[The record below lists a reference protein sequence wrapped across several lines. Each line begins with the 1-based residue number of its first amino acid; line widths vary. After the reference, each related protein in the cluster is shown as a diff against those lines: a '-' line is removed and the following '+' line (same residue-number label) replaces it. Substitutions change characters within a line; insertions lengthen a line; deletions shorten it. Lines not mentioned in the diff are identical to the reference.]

1 MAGADLNRPTM
12 RILHLSDALHPPVTG
27 GTEVFID
34 RLLAAQARLPQPV
47 QAFWAAHADPG
58 GAPPATDPAADRLML
73 PPVLPAGRSRRLAM
87 EADALPGFAALL
99 DGFRPQV
106 LHLHSWSDRCGLS
119 HVLAARARGIR
130 VVMTVHAPAFTCLQG
145 SLRFRRRRLCDGR
158 IDDRRCTDCRL
169 VNGGVPAPLAALLA
183 CQTGWPL
190 GPDSPGRLA
199 HLLTARPL
207 TAAFRRGWQRLL
219 PEVAAFHVLARW
231 SAEVLRRN
239 GVPMERLHLVRS
251 AGPAPLPSR
260 PRLPR
265 GSGPLRLVWWGRCA
279 EVKGVHLLVEAIR
292 GLPPELP
299 LQLDLWGPG
308 WDSSYGRRLQRRL
321 AGDPRLRLRGCLPP
335 AELLPQLAGYD
346 LGLLPSL
353 WPETGPLTLL
363 EAFAAGLPV
372 AGSDIGGIAELVED
386 HGGGVLLPPTLQAWR
401 TFLAAIA
408 RGERPL
414 PVPADP
420 LHRTVDTLA
429 RELLPL
435 YGP

>member
-34 RLLAAQARLPQPV
+34 RLLAAQVRLPQPL
-47 QAFWAAHADPG
+47 QPLWAAHADPG
-58 GAPPATDPAADRLML
+58 TEAVAADPGAGRLLL
-73 PPVLPAGRSRRLAM
+73 PPVPSADRCRRLAM
-87 EADALPGFAALL
+87 EAGALPGFTALL
-99 DGFRPQV
+99 DGFMPQV
-106 LHLHSWSDRCGLS
+106 LHLHSWSERCGLS
-119 HVLAARARGIR
+119 HVQAARARGIR
-130 VVMTVHAPAFTCLQG
+130 VVMTVHAPGFTCLQG
-145 SLRFRRRRLCDGR
+145 SLRFRRRQACDGR

-169 VNGGVPAPLAALLA
+169 VNGGVPAPLAALVA
-183 CQTGWPL
+183 RQNGWPL

-239 GVPMERLHLVRS
+239 GVPQERLHLVRS
-251 AGPAPLPSR
+251 AGPAPLPPA
-260 PRLPR
+260 PRSPR
-265 GSGPLRLVWWGRCA
+265 RTGPLRLVWWGRCA

-292 GLPPELP
+292 GLPPDLP

-308 WDSSYGRRLQRRL
+308 WDSPYGRRLQRRL
-321 AGDPRLRLRGCLPP
+321 AGEPRVRHRGCLPP
-335 AELLPQLAGYD
+335 EALLPRLADYD

-372 AGSDIGGIAELVED
+372 AGSDLGGIAELITD
-386 HGGGVLLPPTLQAWR
+386 HGGGVLLPPTPQAWR
-401 TFLAAIA
+401 DFLAAIA

-414 PVPADP
+414 PAPAGP
-420 LHRTVDTLA
+420 LERTVDTLA

>member
-1 MAGADLNRPTM
+1 M

-34 RLLAAQARLPQPV
+34 RLLAAQLQLPSPPQV
-47 QAFWAAHADPG
+47 LWAAHGDPG
-58 GAPPATDPAADRLML
+58 GPSGPVEPGADRLLL
-73 PPVLPAGRSRRLAM
+73 PPVVPADRSRRLAM
-87 EADALPGFAALL
+87 EARQLPGFEGLL

-130 VVMTVHAPAFTCLQG
+130 VVMTVHAPGFTCLQG
-145 SLRFRRRRLCDGR
+145 SLRFRRRRPCDGR

-169 VNGGVPAPLAALLA
+169 VNGGMPAPLAALLA
-183 CQTGWPL
+183 CQHGWPL
-190 GPDSPGRLA
+190 TSDSPGRLA
-199 HLLTARPL
+199 HVLTARPL

-231 SAEVLRRN
+231 SAEVLQRN
-239 GVPMERLHLVRS
+239 GVAADRLHLVRS
-251 AGPAPLPSR
+251 AGPAPLPPR
-260 PRLPR
+260 PRSPR
-265 GSGPLRLVWWGRCA
+265 ADGPLRLVWWGRCA

-292 GLPPELP
+292 QLPPQLP

-308 WDSSYGRRLQRRL
+308 WDSAYGRRLQRRL
-321 AGDPRLRLRGCLPP
+321 GADPRVRHRGCLAP
-335 AELLPQLAGYD
+335 AELLPRLAGYD

-372 AGSDIGGIAELVED
+372 AGSDLGGIAEWISD
-386 HGGGVLLPPTLQAWR
+386 HGGGVLLPPTVSAWR
-401 TFLAAIA
+401 LLLGAMA

-414 PVPADP
+414 PAPARP
-420 LHRTVDTLA
+420 PGRTVATLA
-429 RELLPL
+429 EELRPL

>member
-1 MAGADLNRPTM
+1 M

-34 RLLAAQARLPQPV
+34 RLLAAQAELPLPPLLL
-47 QAFWAAHADPG
+47 WAAHADPG
-58 GAPPATDPAADRLML
+58 ATAPAADPGPDRVLL
-73 PPVLPAGRSRRLAM
+73 PPVTPADRGRRLAM
-87 EADALPGFAALL
+87 EAAALPGFEALL

-130 VVMTVHAPAFTCLQG
+130 VVMTVHAPGFTCLQG
-145 SLRFRRRRLCDGR
+145 SLRFRRRRPCDGR

-169 VNGGVPAPLAALLA
+169 VNGGVPVALAALLA
-183 CQTGWPL
+183 RQTGWPL
-190 GPDSPGRLA
+190 GLDSPGRLA

-231 SAEVLRRN
+231 SAAVLQRN
-239 GVPMERLHLVRS
+239 GVPAERLHLVRS
-251 AGPAPLPSR
+251 AGPDPL

-265 GSGPLRLVWWGRCA
+265 SPRREGPLRLVWWGRCA

-292 GLPPELP
+292 RLPPGLP

-308 WDSSYGRRLQRRL
+308 WDSPYGLKLQRRL
-321 AGDPRLRLRGCLPP
+321 GRDPRVRHRGCLPP
-335 AELLPQLAGYD
+335 AALLPQLAGYD

-372 AGSDIGGIAELVED
+372 AGSDLGGIAELIAD
-386 HGGGVLLPPTLQAWR
+386 HGGGVLLPPTVAAWQA
-401 TFLAAIA
+401 FLGAIA

-414 PVPADP
+414 PAPARP
-420 LHRTVDTLA
+420 PARTVATLA
-429 RELLPL
+429 RELQPL

>member
-1 MAGADLNRPTM
+1 M

-47 QAFWAAHADPG
+47 QALWAAHADPG
-58 GAPPATDPAADRLML
+58 SDPPAADPGADRLLL
-73 PPVLPAGRSRRLAM
+73 PPVQPADRCRRLAM
-87 EADALPGFAALL
+87 EAGGLPGFAALL

-130 VVMTVHAPAFTCLQG
+130 VVMTVHAPGFTCLQG
-145 SLRFRRRRLCDGR
+145 SLRFRRRQVCDGR

-169 VNGGVPAPLAALLA
+169 VNGGVPAPLAVLVA
-183 CQTGWPL
+183 CQNGWPL

-231 SAEVLRRN
+231 SAEVLHRN
-239 GVPMERLHLVRS
+239 GVPMERVHLVRS
-251 AGPAPLPSR
+251 AGPVPLPQR
-260 PRLPR
+260 PRPPR
-265 GSGPLRLVWWGRCA
+265 GAAPLRLVWWGRCA

-292 GLPPELP
+292 RLPAELP

-308 WDSSYGRRLQRRL
+308 WDSPYGRRLQRRL
-321 AGDPRLRLRGCLPP
+321 DGDPRIRHRGCLPP
-335 AELLPQLAGYD
+335 ADLLPRLAGYD

-372 AGSDIGGIAELVED
+372 AGSDRGGLAELIGD
-386 HGGGVLLPPTLQAWR
+386 HGGGVLLPPTQQAWR
-401 TFLAAIA
+401 AFLAAIA

-414 PVPADP
+414 PAPAGVVG
-420 LHRTVDTLA
+420 RTVDTLA
-429 RELLPL
+429 LELQPL
-435 YGP
+435 YAP